1 MEQLS
6 KEQEIIK
13 ILFKEPYES
22 YNSRSISKK
31 IGISHAGAFKILEN
45 LKKNKIVNSKKIG
58 RANICSLNLEDE
70 IAEKQIEIIL
80 TLESRNYKRWT
91 EEFLEMKN
99 EVRFIILFGSII
111 RNEKEAK
118 DIDILIVSNKSN
130 LNKIKTIIE
139 KKKNVLIKPIHALH
153 QTEKDFIKGL
163 HSKNKTMLEILKTG
177 IVLYGRE
184 NLIKIMKKLQNGS

>member
-31 IGISHAGAFKILEN
+31 IGISHAGAFKILKRLEQ
-45 LKKNKIVNSKKIG
+45 KNMVNSKKIG
-58 RANICSLNLEDE
+58 RAYICSLNLKDE

-80 TLESRNYKRWT
+80 TLESRNYKKWT

-99 EVRFIILFGSII
+99 EAYFIILFGSII
-111 RNEKEAK
+111 RNEIEAK
-118 DIDILIVSNKSN
+118 DIDLLVVSDKPC
-130 LNKIKTIIE
+130 LNKIKAAIE
-139 KKKNVLIKPIHALH
+139 KKRNILIKPIHAIH
-153 QTEKDFIKGL
+153 QTSEDFIKGL

-184 NLIKIMKKLQNGS
+184 NLIKIIKEL